1 MIIDFQRIF
10 QIFRG
15 DRVNVKVFSTPVCPF
30 CNMVKDFLN
39 EHNVPFEGVDVT
51 KDHDAAKEMIEKSG
65 QMGVP
70 VTIVSDDKD
79 SETIIV
85 GFDKNKLKEILEIEE

>member
-1 MIIDFQRIF
+1 VEVR
-10 QIFRG
+10 
-15 DRVNVKVFSTPVCPF
+15 VFSTPVCPF

-39 EHNVPFEGVDVT
+39 EHNIPFKGVDVT
-51 KDHDAAKEMIEKSG
+51 KDHDAANEMIEKSG

-70 VTIVSDDKD
+70 VTIITDDKG

-85 GFDKNKLKEILEIEE
+85 GFDKKKLKKTLEIED